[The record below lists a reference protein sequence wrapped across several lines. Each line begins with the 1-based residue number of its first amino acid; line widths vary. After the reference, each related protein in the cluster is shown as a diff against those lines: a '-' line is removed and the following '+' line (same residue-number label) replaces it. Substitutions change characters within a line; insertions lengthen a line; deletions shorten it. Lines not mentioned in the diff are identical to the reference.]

1 MPENFD
7 HQNRVYATLV
17 ASPKFGFWQPTA
29 TLHYYQQMFEADEYG
44 TTRKLNKPE
53 FSFDIKSWFQIN
65 DATKALL
72 HINYTGSNHWGC
84 MYRGSSFTVDAR
96 IQRSFLK
103 NQLTATLYAGDI
115 FRTARSKVIT
125 YYAIGQTAQ
134 NNYTYTQ
141 KVGLTLSYM
150 FNASRSKYK
159 GTGAGNAEKGRF

>member
-1 MPENFD
+1 
-7 HQNRVYATLV
+7 
-17 ASPKFGFWQPTA
+17 
-29 TLHYYQQMFEADEYG
+29 
-44 TTRKLNKPE
+44 
-53 FSFDIKSWFQIN
+53 
-65 DATKALL
+65 
-72 HINYTGSNHWGC
+72 